1 MIYELDLTA
10 RELQTLKDHYYIMEK
25 NLREEIRL
33 DFMSDLNSKGTLIR
47 KQKDDFL
54 DFRKQINNEL
64 SEEIAT
70 QINDLDQ
77 LVKMKN
83 HGHNQGHH
91 KYDRHEKGAKT
102 NDPELFSEIKILTD
116 TIRKQKI
123 LHMMKTVVAKEKH
136 ERELAE
142 QKVKLTQ
149 NQGLWDSLAES
160 EKRE

>member
-10 RELQTLKDHYYIMEK
+10 RELQTLKDHYYIMER

-33 DFMSDLNSKGTLIR
+33 DFLSDLNSKGTLIR

-70 QINDLDQ
+70 QINDLDL

-83 HGHNQGHH
+83 HGHH
-91 KYDRHEKGAKT
+91 
-102 NDPELFSEIKILTD
+102 
-116 TIRKQKI
+116 
-123 LHMMKTVVAKEKH
+123 
-136 ERELAE
+136 
-142 QKVKLTQ
+142 
-149 NQGLWDSLAES
+149 
-160 EKRE
+160 

>member
-10 RELQTLKDHYYIMEK
+10 RELQTLKDHYYIMER

-83 HGHNQGHH
+83 HGQNQGHH
-91 KYDRHEKGAKT
+91 RYYRHEKGAKT
-102 NDPELFSEIKILTD
+102 NDPELFSEIKKLTD
-116 TIRKQKI
+116 TVRKQKI
-123 LHMMKTVVAKEKH
+123 LHMMKTVVSNEKH